1 MKKIVD
7 FSKFLLSNSKII
19 TAPKGFCASAVKAG
33 IKRGTLFDLGL
44 LLSKNETFVTA
55 VFTKNKMMAA
65 PVLFCKQLL
74 TEKTMFRGIIVNSG
88 NANAGTGKTGFDDCI
103 EIVKNLE
110 HKLNLPEHSILIA
123 STGVIGQYLP
133 KNKFFQSYPLLISQ
147 LSEDDNNFPEA
158 IKTTDRYTKAYG
170 LKIQLDNNRT
180 FSIGAV
186 AKGAGMI
193 CPNMATM
200 LAFITTD
207 VGGDKQFFKASLS
220 WVVNQTFNR
229 ITVDGDM
236 STNDSVFLFA
246 NGESQVFLNTQY
258 EKNLFKMALLY
269 LCKKLA
275 IDIVSDGEGA
285 KKCVKIIVKGAKN
298 NREAKIGAFKISNS
312 MLVKTMIG
320 GEDPNWGRIIAA
332 IGASQIN
339 AKEENIN
346 ILFNEFQL
354 VKNGMYTSQTIEEKI
369 ADLMKM
375 KNYEITIDLN
385 LGKGSYFVYT
395 CDIGHTYIDINGGY
409 RS

>member
-180 FSIGAV
+180 F
-186 AKGAGMI
+186 
-193 CPNMATM
+193 
-200 LAFITTD
+200 
-207 VGGDKQFFKASLS
+207 Q
-220 WVVNQTFNR
+220 
-229 ITVDGDM
+229 
-236 STNDSVFLFA
+236 
-246 NGESQVFLNTQY
+246 
-258 EKNLFKMALLY
+258 
-269 LCKKLA
+269 
-275 IDIVSDGEGA
+275 
-285 KKCVKIIVKGAKN
+285 
-298 NREAKIGAFKISNS
+298 
-312 MLVKTMIG
+312 
-320 GEDPNWGRIIAA
+320 
-332 IGASQIN
+332 
-339 AKEENIN
+339 
-346 ILFNEFQL
+346 
-354 VKNGMYTSQTIEEKI
+354 
-369 ADLMKM
+369 
-375 KNYEITIDLN
+375 
-385 LGKGSYFVYT
+385 
-395 CDIGHTYIDINGGY
+395 
-409 RS
+409 